1 MLADMV
7 VARWYVMYVLWL
19 LLKITLIGEMR
30 WTIALSDWRSRAQCH
45 LLFSW
50 SGWGCG
56 TCLPSLLISPGMW
69 RKLCFFSASIRKT
82 IFALIPTHSGH
93 CWGRFLPHYR
103 DNLADKRN
111 RDFANATSH
120 TSMLRWPD
128 YGCWPNYRGLGG
140 CNYRPGHN
148 SDAGSRFSMPSSTVE
163 TNQNSVCSRRFSTK
177 HVGFSPGNFFKWIP
191 FCLL

>member
-1 MLADMV
+1 MV
-7 VARWYVMYVLWL
+7 VACWYVMYVLWL
-19 LLKITLIGEMR
+19 ALKITLIGEMR
-30 WTIALSDWRSRAQCH
+30 WPIALSDCRSRAQCY
-45 LLFSW
+45 LLFSS
-50 SGWGCG
+50 SGWGCR

-69 RKLCFFSASIRKT
+69 RKLCFFSVSIRIRKT
-82 IFALIPTHSGH
+82 MFALIPTHSGH

-120 TSMLRWPD
+120 TSMLRWPN

-148 SDAGSRFSMPSSTVE
+148 SDAGPHFSMPSSTVE

-191 FCLL
+191 FCLR

>member
-19 LLKITLIGEMR
+19 ALKITLIGEMR
-30 WTIALSDWRSRAQCH
+30 WTIALSDCRSRAQCFCFPH
-45 LLFSW
+45 LGEDVGLV
-50 SGWGCG
+50 
-56 TCLPSLLISPGMW
+56 CLPCSYHQECGGN
-69 RKLCFFSASIRKT
+69 CVFFSASIRKT

-120 TSMLRWPD
+120 TSMLRWPN

-148 SDAGSRFSMPSSTVE
+148 SDAGSHFSMPSSTVE